1 MASNSETKRLS
12 PAAYKETAFEKG
24 RGIEKIEVRKDQTE
38 VHAMGLAEPVMA
50 TRVEVLRAI
59 ADSGVSIDFLKLT
72 PNGMSFV
79 VLDSDADSIAAV
91 LAGFDVQYE
100 LLRNRHIVLVH
111 AVNMRDE
118 EGLIADVMSR
128 AIRSG
133 VKVRH
138 VADMHDRML
147 LVVDADESAIL
158 VEGLEGVGRS

>member
-1 MASNSETKRLS
+1 MSSTSESRHLN
-12 PAAYKETAFEKG
+12 PEAFRETAFEKG
-24 RGIEKIEVRKDQTE
+24 RGIEKIELRKGHTE
-38 VHAMGLAEPVMA
+38 VHVMNLVQPVMG
-50 TRVEVLRAI
+50 TRIALLKAI

-72 PNGMSFV
+72 PSGMSFV
-79 VLDSDADSIAAV
+79 VADADADSITRV
-91 LAGFDVQYE
+91 LEEAGAEFE

-118 EGLIADVMSR
+118 EGLIADVMSH

-147 LVVDADESAIL
+147 LVVDAEESAAL
-158 VEGLEGVGRS
+158 VQGLAGAGK

>member
-1 MASNSETKRLS
+1 MEQRIQPKHLS
-12 PAAYKETAFEKG
+12 PEALRETAFEKG
-24 RGIEKIEVRKDQTE
+24 RGIEKIELRKGHTE
-38 VHAMGLAEPVMA
+38 VHVMDLAQPVMGE
-50 TRVEVLRAI
+50 RISLLRAI

-72 PNGMSFV
+72 PSGMSFV
-79 VLDSDADSIAAV
+79 VADADADTIAKA
-91 LAGFDVQYE
+91 LEGAGVQYE

-118 EGLIADVMSR
+118 EGLIAEVMSH

-147 LVVDADESAIL
+147 LVVDAEESAVLI
-158 VEGLEGVGRS
+158 EGLEGLGSL

>member
-1 MASNSETKRLS
+1 MESSAGTRHLNSE
-12 PAAYKETAFEKG
+12 AYRETAFEKC
-24 RGIEKIEVRKDQTE
+24 RGIEKIELRQGNTE
-38 VHAMGLAEPVMA
+38 VHVMNLAEPVMES
-50 TRVEVLRAI
+50 RVGLLKAM

-72 PNGMSFV
+72 PSGMSFV
-79 VLDSDADSIAAV
+79 VADSDADLV
-91 LAGFDVQYE
+91 AGAIEGANAEYE

-118 EGLIADVMSR
+118 EGLIAEVMSH

-147 LVVDADESAIL
+147 LVVDAEESALL
-158 VEGLEGVGRS
+158 VASLKGLGER